1 MGGGGWVGYNT
12 HNVVKPTLLVKVE
25 LGFDNNLTSNRVLT
39 YFKLLVYTKKLGG
52 FVARACSTGSSTGPK
67 FSNVLSL
74 GRYYIVLVQYD
85 TGLSW
90 YSLILYCACH

>member
-1 MGGGGWVGYNT
+1 MKTFINHT
-12 HNVVKPTLLVKVE
+12 
-25 LGFDNNLTSNRVLT
+25 NNLTSNRVLT

-74 GRYYIVLVQYD
+74 GTGQVLYSADMVLC
-85 TGLSW
+85 LS
-90 YSLILYCACH
+90 LNG

>member
-1 MGGGGWVGYNT
+1 MKTFINHT
-12 HNVVKPTLLVKVE
+12 
-25 LGFDNNLTSNRVLT
+25 NNLTSNRVLT

-85 TGLSW
+85 TGLLW